1 MRTAEKPP
9 SRELRRLTVRI
20 DAGIGGFALARGGAA
35 RWPSW
40 PLRHAW
46 MLSNVALRHAEA
58 SVVLAQ
64 TDVVLA
70 PAGWAT
76 ARAAVEAAAAF
87 LWLLEP
93 SDDEERQCR
102 WLALLY
108 EGGRFGQRND
118 MMVYDGVRARS
129 VSIEEVADRYALTLP
144 EGYVVP
150 NMPGVMA
157 ILPKHGPRL
166 ASFYVTAS
174 QYAHAAEFATASY
187 CREDSDSTEYDDFV
201 TELDWAQPLWMA
213 WEAFRVTAATLIVKE
228 GGEPLPDH
236 LGLVDQQI
244 HTARQEFLAGLNLWD
259 DGMGNVLTDAEGP

>member
-1 MRTAEKPP
+1 MMDREKPP
-9 SRELRRLTVRI
+9 SRELRRLAVRI

-58 SVVLAQ
+58 TVVLAQ

-93 SDDEERQCR
+93 TDDSERQGR

-108 EGGRFGQRND
+108 EGGRFGQRNE
-118 MMVYDGVRARS
+118 MTGYDGVRARS
-129 VSIEEVADRYALTLP
+129 LSIEEVADRYALTLP

-157 ILPKHGPRL
+157 ILPKYGPRL

-187 CREDSDSTEYDDFV
+187 FREHSDSTEYHDFV
-201 TELDWAQPLWMA
+201 TELDWAQPVWMA
-213 WEAFRVTAATLIVKE
+213 WEAFRVRLSRF
-228 GGEPLPDH
+228 P
-236 LGLVDQQI
+236 
-244 HTARQEFLAGLNLWD
+244 LNL
-259 DGMGNVLTDAEGP
+259 GGGPHDRQAAITLSS